1 MRRFC
6 FNSAISFLSS
16 VVVLSF
22 YGIITGMSR
31 RLGATDRSMVIAIA
45 AIAVS
50 ALFALYGFSGM
61 FLRAYN
67 IFAFAA
73 EEDMSFAW
81 FVPIFSIYVLW
92 RKRTALVSEA
102 RRGAFS
108 WLGLAASLPFLCLA
122 LLGTRGVQ
130 LRLEELGFIG
140 LCVALP
146 WTFFGW
152 RFAKLFVFPA
162 GFLLFCIPLATF
174 LDIVTIHLRYLASS
188 VAMMALN
195 GLGFDAVREGTA
207 VISRGAR
214 SFAVDVAEPCSGLRS
229 LFALMA
235 LTAGYAYFNQPTWIR
250 RWLLFL
256 CSVPLAVAGN
266 VVRIVSICLVAS
278 CVDREIATG
287 FYHDY
292 SGYIVFAVAIL
303 LMVVAGEAIDRIFAR
318 AGGKARGGNAEP
330 PVAADGGSACGRWRF
345 VPVAVAA
352 AFYSSV
358 FAFQARTPAATIAK
372 APDVSFRPVAG
383 CTTDDERFADVQRI
397 SEAELNILPKDTRIE
412 KKMYVS
418 RNGAQFLV
426 AHVIGGTSRASIHR
440 PELCLPSQGY
450 VMSNPRNL
458 DVAGRPWHVI
468 DIARAG
474 EPRGMEAYTFF
485 NQEGFRTASHTSRI
499 FRDVIDRSV
508 LNRVDR
514 WVMVSVHAFGANE
527 VELLEFLAALE
538 DAT

>member
-1 MRRFC
+1 
-6 FNSAISFLSS
+6 
-16 VVVLSF
+16 
-22 YGIITGMSR
+22 
-31 RLGATDRSMVIAIA
+31 MVIAIA

-81 FVPIFSIYVLW
+81 FVPPFSIYVLW
-92 RKRTALVSEA
+92 RNRAALVSEA
-102 RRGAFS
+102 RKGSFS
-108 WLGLAASLPFLCLA
+108 WIGLAASLPFLCLA

-162 GFLLFCIPLATF
+162 GFLLFCVPLATF

-195 GLGFDAVREGTA
+195 GFGYDAVREGTA

-278 CVDREIATG
+278 WVDQKVATG

-292 SGYIVFAVAIL
+292 SGYIVFAVAIV

-318 AGGKARGGNAEP
+318 ASGGESKG
-330 PVAADGGSACGRWRF
+330 GGSGPSAAAEAESPCGRRHF
-345 VPVAVAA
+345 VPVVVAA

-358 FAFQARTPAATIAK
+358 FVFQARTPVATIAK
-372 APDVSFRPVAG
+372 APDVPFRSIAG
-383 CTTDDERFADVQRI
+383 YTTDDGRFAEVQRI
-397 SEAELNILPKDTRIE
+397 SEAELNILPKDTRVE

-426 AHVIGGTSRASIHR
+426 AHIIGGTSRASIHR

-450 VMSNPRNL
+450 VMSNPRNFE
-458 DVAGRPWHVI
+458 VAGRPWHVI

-474 EPRGMEAYTFF
+474 EARGMEAYTFF

-499 FRDVIDRSV
+499 FRDVVDRSV

-514 WVMVSVHAFGANE
+514 WVMVTVHTFGANE
-527 VELLEFLAALE
+527 GDLLEFLAALE
-538 DAT
+538 AAR